1 MFDLEDY
8 CTQQFSAGRG
18 VVIMPALGIFSVDG
32 VLTQGE
38 VTFAHSSC
46 ISGVSSI
53 IEQAHLI
60 EMQEDFT
67 HQNIQ
72 YQLIGR
78 SIREAATTFTGI
90 KKSVF
95 TDSDLAIFSFDPLHF
110 QSFKDHDSDLLF
122 LKLLS
127 DQAFNALNVIRFM
140 HCDLFVPDK
149 LPMIPGYWQ
158 NSDGFMGACIA
169 LPNQLPEIIVGS
181 QMGGAVSSGLGI
193 GLESTDT
200 IGMEGHPF
208 VTSIEPDEPSRNEVG
223 EIIEHALKLY
233 NRAMYANS
241 ETLKFINVMAL
252 FEYLGTGNKYTN
264 FKQVRPKLQSHI
276 AQNREQYENLSEVFQ
291 MLTSLQRDGVNVGY
305 RTRIIHEGALLED
318 LIPTALERK
327 ELFRD
332 LTQYIRLIIRGMYQ
346 FTDHTLESLQEQRKL
361 KLKTIGISA

>member
-1 MFDLEDY
+1 MFDLQEY
-8 CTQQFSAGRG
+8 CSEQFSAGYG

-32 VLTQGE
+32 VLTQSG

-60 EMQEDFT
+60 EIQEGFT
-67 HQNIQ
+67 PQDIE
-72 YQLIGR
+72 YQLNGR
-78 SIREAATTFTGI
+78 SIREVATTFTGI

-95 TDSDLAIFSFDPLHF
+95 TNSDLAILSFDPLRF
-110 QSFKDHDSDLLF
+110 QGFKDHDSDLLF
-122 LKLLS
+122 LKSLS

-140 HCDLFVPDK
+140 HCDLFVTDK

-169 LPNQLPEIIVGS
+169 LPNQLPEIVAGR

-193 GLESTDT
+193 GLESSDT

-208 VTSIEPDEPSRNEVG
+208 VTTIEPDEPSRNEVG
-223 EIIEHALKLY
+223 QIIEHALKLY

-241 ETLKFINVMAL
+241 DTLKFINVMAL
-252 FEYLGTGNKYTN
+252 FEYLGTGDKYTN

-276 AQNREQYENLSEVFQ
+276 AQSREQYEDLSEVFQ
-291 MLTSLQRDGVNVGY
+291 MLTSLKIGGVNVGY

-318 LIPTALERK
+318 LIPSAPEREK
-327 ELFRD
+327 LFRD
-332 LTQYIRLIIRGMYQ
+332 LTQYIQLIIRGMYR

-361 KLKTIGISA
+361 KLQAIGIST